1 MSKAVT
7 IGKKIITKVTE
18 VVPIRF
24 LHTLLMD
31 REEK

>member
-24 LHTLLMD
+24 TLLMD

>member
-7 IGKKIITKVTE
+7 IGKTIITKVTE

-24 LHTLLMD
+24 ITLLMD